1 MQIMTKTVFMSTILT
16 FSLAWSQ
23 VNTESMRGDI
33 TTPGVNHNMTL
44 NFSYFS
50 GKSEIIQLMG
60 TYQMNYLLKS
70 NWYGLLSGKYN
81 RAFEKGKE
89 DFSNQGFVHLRTAKP
104 IMAQTDIEGFIQKE
118 TNHFINLENR
128 ELLGSGLR
136 INQFEDLYWG
146 IGIMHEKEKYNNIPQ
161 EQNFIKSTNHIN
173 YKVNILNKV
182 DLENVMYY
190 QFKLENPEDY
200 RILWDGDL
208 TIKAS
213 KGISF
218 HTNVLYRF
226 DKSIINPDGD
236 SYFEISN
243 GFGFHF

>member
-1 MQIMTKTVFMSTILT
+1 M
-16 FSLAWSQ
+16 
-23 VNTESMRGDI
+23 
-33 TTPGVNHNMTL
+33 
-44 NFSYFS
+44 
-50 GKSEIIQLMG
+50 
-60 TYQMNYLLKS
+60 
-70 NWYGLLSGKYN
+70 LSGKYN

-89 DFSNQGFVHLRTAKP
+89 DFSNKGFVHLRTAKP

-146 IGIMHEKEKYNNIPQ
+146 IGIMHEKEKYNNNPQ

-200 RILWDGDL
+200 RILWVGNL

-218 HTNVLYRF
+218 HTNALYRF

-243 GFGFHF
+243 GLGFHF

>member
-1 MQIMTKTVFMSTILT
+1 MSTILT
-16 FSLAWSQ
+16 FSLTWSQ

-50 GKSEIIQLMG
+50 GNSEIIQLLG

-136 INQFEDLYWG
+136 INQFENLYWG
-146 IGIMHEKEKYNNIPQ
+146 TGIMHEMEKYNNISQ
-161 EQNFIKSTNHIN
+161 EQNFIKSTNYIN
-173 YKVNILNKV
+173 YTVNILNKV
-182 DLENVMYY
+182 ELVNVMYY
-190 QFKLENPEDY
+190 QFKLDNPEDY

-226 DKSIINPDGD
+226 DKSIINLDGD
-236 SYFEISN
+236 RYFEISN

>member
-1 MQIMTKTVFMSTILT
+1 MSTILT
-16 FSLAWSQ
+16 FSLAWCQ
-23 VNTESMRGDI
+23 VNTESMRGDNKS
-33 TTPGVNHNMTL
+33 PGVTNNMSL
-44 NFSYFS
+44 DFSYFS
-50 GKSEIIQLMG
+50 GNSEIIQLMG
-60 TYQMNYLLKS
+60 SYQMDYLTNS
-70 NWYGLLSGKYN
+70 NWYGFLSVRYN
-81 RAFEKGKE
+81 RAFEKDKE
-89 DFSNQGFVHLRTAKP
+89 DFSNKGFVHLRAARP
-104 IMAQTDIEGFIQKE
+104 IMAQIDIEGFIQKE
-118 TNHFINLENR
+118 INHFINLENR

-146 IGIMHEKEKYNNIPQ
+146 IGIMHEKEKYNNISQ

-200 RILWDGDL
+200 RILWVGNL

-218 HTNVLYRF
+218 HTNALYRF

-243 GFGFHF
+243 GLGFHF

>member
-16 FSLAWSQ
+16 FSLTWSQ

-50 GKSEIIQLMG
+50 GNSEIIQLMG

-146 IGIMHEKEKYNNIPQ
+146 IGIMHEKEKYNNNPQ

-200 RILWDGDL
+200 RILWVGNL

-226 DKSIINPDGD
+226 DKSRINPDGD

-243 GFGFHF
+243 GFGFNF

>member
-1 MQIMTKTVFMSTILT
+1 MQIMTKTLLMSTILA

-23 VNTESMRGDI
+23 VNTESMRGDNKS
-33 TTPGVNHNMTL
+33 PGVTHNMTMD
-44 NFSYFS
+44 FSYFS
-50 GKSEIIQLMG
+50 GNSEIIQLMG
-60 TYQMNYLLKS
+60 SYQMDYLTNS
-70 NWYGLLSGKYN
+70 NWYGFLAGKYN
-81 RAFEKGKE
+81 RAFEKDKE
-89 DFSNQGFVHLRTAKP
+89 DFSKKGFIHLRTARS
-104 IMAQTDIEGFIQKE
+104 IMAQTDIEGFMQKE
-118 TNHFINLENR
+118 INHFINLENR
-128 ELLGSGLR
+128 ELLGSYLR

-146 IGIMHEKEKYNNIPQ
+146 IGIMHEKEKYNNNPK
-161 EQNFIKSTNHIN
+161 EQNFIKSTNYIN

-190 QFKLENPEDY
+190 QFKLENSEDY
-200 RILWDGDL
+200 RILWVGTL

-243 GFGFHF
+243 GLGFHF

>member
-1 MQIMTKTVFMSTILT
+1 MSTILT
-16 FSLAWSQ
+16 FSFTWCQ
-23 VNTESMRGDI
+23 INTEAMRGDNKS
-33 TTPGVNHNMTL
+33 PGVTHNMAL

-60 TYQMNYLLKS
+60 TYQMNYLLIS

-128 ELLGSGLR
+128 ELLGSGIR

-146 IGIMHEKEKYNNIPQ
+146 IGIMHEMEKYNNISQ
-161 EQNFIKSTNHIN
+161 EQNFIKSTNYIN
-173 YKVNILNKV
+173 YTVNILNKV
-182 DLENVMYY
+182 ELENVMYY

-200 RILWDGDL
+200 RILWVGNL

-218 HTNVLYRF
+218 HTNALYRF

>member
-1 MQIMTKTVFMSTILT
+1 MIKTVFINIIIT
-16 FSLAWSQ
+16 FSFTWCQ
-23 VNTESMRGDI
+23 VNTESIRGNRQS
-33 TTPGVNHNMTL
+33 PGVSHNMAL
-44 NFSYFS
+44 DFSYFS
-50 GKSEIIQLMG
+50 GNSEIIQLMG
-60 TYQMNYLLKS
+60 SYQMDYLTNS
-70 NWYGLLSGKYN
+70 NWYGLLAVRYN
-81 RAFEKGKE
+81 RAFEKDKE
-89 DFSNQGFVHLRTAKP
+89 DFSNKGFVHLRAAKP
-104 IMAQTDIEGFIQKE
+104 IMAITDIEGFIQKE

-128 ELLGSGLR
+128 ELLGSYLR

-146 IGIMHEKEKYNNIPQ
+146 IGIMHEKEKYNNNPK
-161 EQNFIKSTNHIN
+161 EQNFIKSTNYIN

-200 RILWDGDL
+200 RILWVGTL
-208 TIKAS
+208 TIMAS

-218 HTNVLYRF
+218 HTNVHYRF

-236 SYFEISN
+236 SYFEIFN

>member
-1 MQIMTKTVFMSTILT
+1 MSTILT
-16 FSLAWSQ
+16 FSFAWCQ

-136 INQFEDLYWG
+136 INQFENLYWG

-200 RILWDGDL
+200 RILWEGTL
-208 TIKAS
+208 SIKAS

-218 HTNVLYRF
+218 YTKVLYRF

-236 SYFEISN
+236 NYFEISN

>member
-1 MQIMTKTVFMSTILT
+1 
-16 FSLAWSQ
+16 
-23 VNTESMRGDI
+23 MRGDNKS
-33 TTPGVNHNMTL
+33 PGVTQNMAL
-44 NFSYFS
+44 DFSYFS

-146 IGIMHEKEKYNNIPQ
+146 IGIMHEKEKYNNNPQ

-200 RILWDGDL
+200 RILWVGNL

-236 SYFEISN
+236 NYFEISN

>member
-1 MQIMTKTVFMSTILT
+1 MSTILT
-16 FSLAWSQ
+16 FSFTWCQ
-23 VNTESMRGDI
+23 VNTEAMRGDNKS
-33 TTPGVNHNMTL
+33 PGVTQNMAL

-60 TYQMNYLLKS
+60 SYQMDYLLKS

-128 ELLGSGLR
+128 ELLGGGLR

-146 IGIMHEKEKYNNIPQ
+146 IGIMHEMEKYNNIPQ
-161 EQNFIKSTNHIN
+161 EQNFIKSTNYIN
-173 YKVNILNKV
+173 YTVNILNKV
-182 DLENVMYY
+182 ELENVMYY

-200 RILWDGDL
+200 RILWVGNL

-218 HTNVLYRF
+218 HINTHYRF
-226 DKSIINPDGD
+226 DKGGD

-243 GFGFHF
+243 GFGFQF